1 MAVSAAELSGGES
14 PTLERKRARVQRLSE
29 ELLTHRVVGV
39 VAFRGVPA
47 SALQSMRRALRS
59 RGSRLRV
66 APNTLLT
73 HALKEASQKRP
84 GLEELIP
91 LIRDQSGI
99 LFSDLNPFQVYQ
111 ELEQTRQPTYA
122 HGGEVAPADVK
133 VPAGETSFKPG
144 PIVGE
149 LQHAGL
155 PAAIEKGKVVLKKDT
170 VLVPRGQVISREVA
184 QILTRLEVKPLEV
197 GLLLQGATEESFF
210 YPRDALAV
218 DLGARRDDLARAH
231 VQAVALAVRLG
242 WATPETAPRLLARA
256 HREALALAIAGA
268 YPTPESVSPLL
279 RKAYREALAIQSLKK
294 D

>member
-1 MAVSAAELSGGES
+1 MAMAAAERPMTGSSSLQ
-14 PTLERKRARVQRLSE
+14 RKRSQVHLISQ
-29 ELLTHRVVGV
+29 ELLSHRVVGV

-47 SALQSMRRALRS
+47 AALQSMRRELRS

-73 HALKEASQKRP
+73 HALTEASVERP
-84 GLEELIP
+84 ALKELIP
-91 LIRDQSGI
+91 LVRDQSGL
-99 LFSDLNPFQVYQ
+99 LFSELNPFMVYQ

-197 GLLLQGATEESFF
+197 GLILQGAAEGSFF
-210 YPRDALAV
+210 YPRETLAV
-218 DLGARRDDLARAH
+218 DLVSRRNDLARAH
-231 VQAVALAVRLG
+231 VRALTLAVRIG
-242 WATPETAPRLLARA
+242 WTTPETAPRLVTRG
-256 HREALALAIAGA
+256 HREALALAVAAA
-268 YPTPESVSPLL
+268 YPTPESVAPLL
-279 RKAYREALAIQSLKK
+279 RKAYREALAMEGLKK

>member
-1 MAVSAAELSGGES
+1 MATAATELPIAEPS
-14 PTLERKRARVQRLSE
+14 TLERKRARVRLLSE
-29 ELLTHRVVGV
+29 ELLSHRVVGV

-47 SALQSMRRALRS
+47 SALQSMRRELRS

-73 HALKEASQKRP
+73 HALTEAAAERP
-84 GLEELIP
+84 ALKELIP

-99 LFSDLNPFQVYQ
+99 LFSGLNPFMVYQ

-122 HGGEVAPADVK
+122 HGGEVAPEDVK

-170 VLVPRGQVISREVA
+170 VLVAQGQVISREVA

-197 GLLLQGATEESFF
+197 GLILQGATEESFF
-210 YPRDALAV
+210 YPRETLAV
-218 DLGARRDDLARAH
+218 DLVSRRDDLARAH
-231 VQAVALAVRLG
+231 VRALALAVRVG
-242 WATPETAPRLLARA
+242 WATPETAPRLVTRA
-256 HREALALAIAGA
+256 HREALALAVAGA

-279 RKAYREALAIQSLKK
+279 RKAYREALAIEGLKK